1 MALAAFAIA
10 PAGQVNQL
18 ARCTYP
24 SRALSF
30 ESKRGALGSPARGA
44 GESLFAFAVLAAGCR
59 HLQRHSWKRRD
70 RQEREGRVVR
80 LAAQNLPDG
89 SAIQL
94 AASLPAL
101 PDQPLEVLSA
111 LALAIICHEGG
122 HFLCL
127 RSIGLPAEE
136 FAIGFGPEVINFG
149 RKDGTEFVVR
159 ALPIGGYVRFQDEKT
174 VKLEDGSMVT
184 EFDARS
190 APERLWVLAGGVLA
204 NVAVAW
210 SSLVLGV
217 LNFGVPTRD
226 PLPGI
231 RIEAV
236 DEAAFTRTGLK
247 AKDVLLKIGSMDL
260 NFVGADVRSTVDYI
274 SKLPQGRAV
283 EMVVDRAGEQL
294 QLNGT
299 TVTDPSTGLQRLG
312 VMIDA
317 NSVKIIAKATS
328 FGDAAGVATDVFIR
342 LVDDQFKSLQGVL
355 TGVGSAEIL
364 GPVGI
369 VQQGEELVQSE
380 GLLGIFIFFVTIN
393 LNLAFINALPLPAL
407 DGGKAL
413 FVFAEQVLGRRLDEG
428 KKQDIELAFV
438 LLVLLGLA
446 SLTVK
451 DVSRLFGR

>member
-1 MALAAFAIA
+1 MALTAFATA

-18 ARCTYP
+18 GRCTYP

-30 ESKRGALGSPARGA
+30 ERNGAALGSPARG
-44 GESLFAFAVLAAGCR
+44 ESIFAFAVLAAGCR
-59 HLQRHSWKRRD
+59 HLQRHSSWKRRD
-70 RQEREGRVVR
+70 RGREGVVR

-94 AASLPAL
+94 AAALPAL

-174 VKLEDGSMVT
+174 VKLEDGNMVT

-247 AKDVLLKIGSMDL
+247 AKDVLLKIGSLDL
-260 NFVGADVRSTVDYI
+260 NFIGADVRSTVDYI

-299 TVTDPSTGLQRLG
+299 TVTDPNTGCLG
-312 VMIDA
+312 
-317 NSVKIIAKATS
+317 
-328 FGDAAGVATDVFIR
+328 
-342 LVDDQFKSLQGVL
+342 
-355 TGVGSAEIL
+355 
-364 GPVGI
+364 
-369 VQQGEELVQSE
+369 
-380 GLLGIFIFFVTIN
+380 
-393 LNLAFINALPLPAL
+393 
-407 DGGKAL
+407 
-413 FVFAEQVLGRRLDEG
+413 
-428 KKQDIELAFV
+428 
-438 LLVLLGLA
+438 
-446 SLTVK
+446 
-451 DVSRLFGR
+451 

>member
-1 MALAAFAIA
+1 
-10 PAGQVNQL
+10 
-18 ARCTYP
+18 
-24 SRALSF
+24 
-30 ESKRGALGSPARGA
+30 
-44 GESLFAFAVLAAGCR
+44 
-59 HLQRHSWKRRD
+59 
-70 RQEREGRVVR
+70 
-80 LAAQNLPDG
+80 
-89 SAIQL
+89 
-94 AASLPAL
+94 
-101 PDQPLEVLSA
+101 
-111 LALAIICHEGG
+111 
-122 HFLCL
+122 
-127 RSIGLPAEE
+127 
-136 FAIGFGPEVINFG
+136 
-149 RKDGTEFVVR
+149 
-159 ALPIGGYVRFQDEKT
+159 
-174 VKLEDGSMVT
+174 MVT

-236 DEAAFTRTGLK
+236 DEAAFNRTGLK
-247 AKDVLLKIGSMDL
+247 AKDVLLKIGSLDL
-260 NFVGADVRSTVDYI
+260 NFIGADVRSTVDYI

-294 QLNGT
+294 QLNST
-299 TVTDPSTGLQRLG
+299 TVTDPNTGLQRLG

-317 NSVKIIAKATS
+317 NSAKIIAKATS
-328 FGDAAGVATDVFIR
+328 FGDAAGVATDVFMR